1 MGQSEVR
8 MRRTAFS
15 LFLACMF
22 PRTGQHR
29 KHCVSCQKART
40 TTRCLVVHGSTKV
53 AMRRGQSPRHL
64 SRLAKRKIPF
74 NSVGHLY
81 HQMETN
87 CEGDKVSYTV
97 GQRIKGVV
105 QGLSRVAW
113 SCLGSFTVK
122 G

>member
-1 MGQSEVR
+1 MSHAKRLGRQHAASSF
-8 MRRTAFS
+8 TA
-15 LFLACMF
+15 L
-22 PRTGQHR
+22 R
-29 KHCVSCQKART
+29 KWPCVGA
-40 TTRCLVVHGSTKV
+40 KV
-53 AMRRGQSPRHL
+53 LGIYPAWQ
-64 SRLAKRKIPF
+64 RKIPF